1 MMKKLGTK
9 KSAAKTH
16 FYPLA
21 MATYD
26 IMPPPSQSE
35 KDIGE
40 KRIVNYTGVGLSLGE
55 EIDVSNSGEWT
66 ENLGEE
72 ADLPIALSEY
82 IWGKVKQEY
91 DKISKY
97 CDPKADEI
105 AVDTGGIR
113 PIKPP
118 SVPKFD

>member
-1 MMKKLGTK
+1 MGK
-9 KSAAKTH
+9 
-16 FYPLA
+16 
-21 MATYD
+21 
-26 IMPPPSQSE
+26 
-35 KDIGE
+35 
-40 KRIVNYTGVGLSLGE
+40 GLLHNCIITFSMTNDNFLQ
-55 EIDVSNSGEWT
+55 
-66 ENLGEE
+66 
-72 ADLPIALSEY
+72 
-82 IWGKVKQEY
+82 VKQEY

>member
-1 MMKKLGTK
+1 MD
-9 KSAAKTH
+9 
-16 FYPLA
+16 FY
-21 MATYD
+21 
-26 IMPPPSQSE
+26 
-35 KDIGE
+35 
-40 KRIVNYTGVGLSLGE
+40 RISVVLLSKFNFLQ
-55 EIDVSNSGEWT
+55 
-66 ENLGEE
+66 
-72 ADLPIALSEY
+72 
-82 IWGKVKQEY
+82 VKQEY

>member
-1 MMKKLGTK
+1 M
-9 KSAAKTH
+9 
-16 FYPLA
+16 
-21 MATYD
+21 
-26 IMPPPSQSE
+26 
-35 KDIGE
+35 
-40 KRIVNYTGVGLSLGE
+40 NYTGVGLSLGE